1 MDASRRGY
9 TSLMATA
16 PSTSLRDEPM
26 GDGFTPHFNLL
37 KFCALA
43 GVHMLYRHKWEPKR
57 VFAFCPPLANF
68 AQRIYGYVDKAY
80 IPPEEIQRMEAR
92 IRPYVK

>member
-1 MDASRRGY
+1 M
-9 TSLMATA
+9 
-16 PSTSLRDEPM
+16 
-26 GDGFTPHFNLL
+26 
-37 KFCALA
+37 
-43 GVHMLYRHKWEPKR
+43 
-57 VFAFCPPLANF
+57 FAFGPPLANF

>member
-1 MDASRRGY
+1 MADLLEEVYKNPRG
-9 TSLMATA
+9 
-16 PSTSLRDEPM
+16 DEPM
-26 GDGFTPHFNLL
+26 GPGFTPHFNLL

>member
-1 MDASRRGY
+1 MCARRPIICSSCGQ
-9 TSLMATA
+9 AA
-16 PSTSLRDEPM
+16 HH
-26 GDGFTPHFNLL
+26 PHKL
-37 KFCALA
+37 
-43 GVHMLYRHKWEPKR
+43 
-57 VFAFCPPLANF
+57 PPLANF

>member
-1 MDASRRGY
+1 MLFR
-9 TSLMATA
+9 SLY
-16 PSTSLRDEPM
+16 
-26 GDGFTPHFNLL
+26 
-37 KFCALA
+37 C
-43 GVHMLYRHKWEPKR
+43 HKWEPKR

>member
-1 MDASRRGY
+1 MW
-9 TSLMATA
+9 
-16 PSTSLRDEPM
+16 P
-26 GDGFTPHFNLL
+26 GFTPHFNRL
-37 KFCALA
+37 KFCARA